1 MTDATQIEPF
11 ELDAHEVAPGLW
23 QGAVPPEGHAV
34 AEAGFSMLVL
44 CAEEYQFQADCF
56 PGVRVVHA
64 PNDDADALSP
74 QQIETAQEAA
84 QAVARELARGGTI
97 LVTCAAGLNRSGLV
111 NGLALVL
118 HGGRSVDA
126 AEVVRRIQLR
136 RPWALCNP
144 YFVELIHEAARRWR

>member
-1 MTDATQIEPF
+1 MACPEVEMTDATKLEPF

-64 PNDDADALSP
+64 PMSWFSVKRSP
-74 QQIETAQEAA
+74 
-84 QAVARELARGGTI
+84 VK
-97 LVTCAAGLNRSGLV
+97 
-111 NGLALVL
+111 
-118 HGGRSVDA
+118 
-126 AEVVRRIQLR
+126 RRIGAPSQR
-136 RPWALCNP
+136 AAPWL
-144 YFVELIHEAARRWR
+144 